1 MAFVSPGGARN
12 EVDNFHG
19 EFGSFLARS
28 RLGEGK
34 QKTRIGTG
42 TWAHGHAGK
51 RSAPKCGALRQSDFQ
66 KVALVVAHGVTR
78 FDERLSVF
86 REQYAVAR
94 FLDIGHE
101 HGLLRIARDRQMK
114 RAWRFGVGGMRT
126 KRQ

>member
-12 EVDNFHG
+12 EVHDFHG

-34 QKTRIGTG
+34 QETRIGTG

-51 RSAPKCGALRQSDFQ
+51 RSAPKRGTLRQSEFQ
-66 KVALVVAHGVTR
+66 KVALVVAHGVAG

-86 REQYAVAR
+86 REQNAVAR
-94 FLDIGHE
+94 FFDIGHE
-101 HGLLRIARDRQMK
+101 DGL
-114 RAWRFGVGGMRT
+114 
-126 KRQ
+126 